1 MNASGSLTRLLK
13 RLFDVRPEET
23 NTAVLLFS
31 YFFLLTTSA
40 YIIIPVKISLYLE
53 WLSFEKLPYAYL
65 LTAVLIGFVVT
76 LNAKLLQ
83 SLKREKYISYSLVFF
98 IVSLFIFWFLFKT
111 EWRWLS
117 MIFWFWE
124 DIFLGTSVTQFWILV
139 NDFYTPR
146 QTKRLIGFLVSGG
159 LLGGIMG
166 SLIASILANILG
178 TENLLLVCPVILIGS
193 LVIVRVL
200 HRQPEKDRK
209 EELGKTRT
217 RTRIKDKKEKTTSGF
232 VENLQMF
239 KNNRH
244 LLLLCGIVA
253 LSIIVATMIDFQFN
267 SIVDST
273 FQEQDARTAFLG
285 IFFTVLLIFSYLLHV
300 FTTNR
305 ILKSF
310 GLRTA
315 LLIAPIFLILGSVA
329 IFALPVLVHIYW
341 AIFIKGTDRS
351 LAHSLNQS
359 VRELLYI
366 PIPPE
371 IKYKSKVFID
381 MFVSKFAKGIGAV
394 FLLIALTIFH
404 FTYIQISYLTL
415 VFIAAWIGCNLL
427 ITKEY
432 VNIVKRNLS
441 IKWQEADEFL
451 MDQVDID
458 TTKLVFDTIESK
470 NRSSVLYAMNLFD
483 LVKRDKMSEGMKK
496 IISNK
501 SSEIQASSMDSLLN
515 MEGGILFPELD
526 DSLDDENLD
535 TQIKEIM
542 EQNVYKELM
551 KDHFEKILKETSKTG
566 EVHKMEAAKAI
577 GMMPSDSSLTENL
590 GHLLKDESPD
600 VLSYA
605 LESAGKIKKRKFVPL
620 VIQQLINP
628 STQRIA
634 SQALINFGSAI
645 TGTLKDY
652 LSDSDEDLS
661 LRKKIPDI
669 LARINTQKAAD
680 SLALEFKKK
689 HREVSDEVTEALFKL
704 RSNNPKIHIQEE
716 IILPEIIQV
725 IRQSYLLLF
734 EINENLSKG
743 KEKTFLANLES
754 NLANSLKHIFEL
766 LSLIYT
772 REDIIKAYQ
781 NITTGEKKAIDYSLE
796 LLDNILKKDIRDLLL
811 PLIDD
816 ISFEDKIAQCKKRLK
831 TIESD
836 SAA

>member
-1 MNASGSLTRLLK
+1 MSATRPLNRLLK

-23 NTAVLLFS
+23 KTAVLLFL
-31 YFFLLTTSA
+31 YFFLLTASA

-53 WLSFEKLPYAYL
+53 WLSLEKLPYAYL

-76 LNAKLLQ
+76 LNAKLLRT
-83 SLKREKYISYSLVFF
+83 LKREQYITYSLVFF
-98 IVSLFIFWFLFKT
+98 IANLFIFWFLFKT
-111 EWRWLS
+111 GWEWLS

-124 DIFLGTSVTQFWILV
+124 DIFLGTSVTQYWLLV
-139 NDFYTPR
+139 NDFYNPR
-146 QTKRLIGFLVSGG
+146 QTKRLVGFLVSGG
-159 LLGGIMG
+159 LLGGIAG

-178 TENLLLVCPVILIGS
+178 TEDLLLVCPILLVGS
-193 LVIVRVL
+193 LVIVRIL
-200 HRQPEKDRK
+200 HRQTE
-209 EELGKTRT
+209 
-217 RTRIKDKKEKTTSGF
+217 KDKKAESRAKEKKKRPTTGF

-244 LLLLCGIVA
+244 LLLLCGIVG
-253 LSIIVATMIDFQFN
+253 LSIIVATLIDFQFN
-267 SIVDST
+267 SVVDSV
-273 FQEQDARTAFLG
+273 FKEQDARTAFLG
-285 IFFTVLLIFSYLLHV
+285 KFFMVLLIFSYVLHV
-300 FTTNR
+300 LTTNR
-305 ILKSF
+305 ILKNF

-315 LLIAPIFLILGSVA
+315 LLIAPFFLILGSVA
-329 IFALPVLVHIYW
+329 IFALPVLVHIHW
-341 AIFIKGTDRS
+341 AVYIKGVDRS

-366 PIPPE
+366 PIPPD
-371 IKYKSKVFID
+371 IKYKSKIFID

-394 FLLIALTIFH
+394 FLLIVLTLFQ
-404 FTYIQISYLTL
+404 FTYIEISYLTL
-415 VFIAAWIGCNLL
+415 VFIFAWVVCNLL

-432 VNIVKRNLS
+432 VNIVKKNLS

-451 MDQVDID
+451 MDKMDID

-483 LVKRDKMSEGMKK
+483 LVKRDKMSTGVKK

-542 EQNVYKELM
+542 EQDVYQELM
-551 KDHFEKILKETSKTG
+551 KDHFEKVLKETSRTG
-566 EVHKMEAAKAI
+566 EVHKMEAAKAL
-577 GMMPSDSSLTENL
+577 GMMPSDSLLTKNL
-590 GHLLKDESPD
+590 RPLLKDKSPD
-600 VLSYA
+600 VLHYA

-620 VIQQLINP
+620 VIQQLTNP
-628 STQRIA
+628 STKRIA
-634 SQALINFGSAI
+634 SQALVDYGSTI

-652 LSDSDEDLS
+652 LSDPDEDVG
-661 LRKKIPDI
+661 LRKEIPDI
-669 LARINTQKAAD
+669 LARIGSQKAAD
-680 SLALEFKKK
+680 SLAMEFKKK
-689 HREVSDEVTEALFKL
+689 HREVNNEVTEALFKL

-734 EINENLSKG
+734 ELHEALSEG
-743 KEKTFLANLES
+743 KEEPFLANLES
-754 NLANSLKHIFEL
+754 NLANSLKHIFKL
-766 LSLIYT
+766 LSLVYP

-796 LLDNILKKDIRDLLL
+796 LLDNILKKDIKDLLL

-816 ISFEDKIAQCKKRLK
+816 NSFEDKIAQCRKLLK

-836 SAA
+836 SAS

>member
-1 MNASGSLTRLLK
+1 MSATRPLNRLLK

-23 NTAVLLFS
+23 NTAVLLFL
-31 YFFLLTTSA
+31 YFFFLTASA

-76 LNAKLLQ
+76 LNAKLLR
-83 SLKREKYISYSLVFF
+83 SLRREQYITFSLIFF
-98 IVSLFIFWFLFKT
+98 IANLFIFWFLFKT
-111 EWRWLS
+111 EWKWLS

-124 DIFLGTSVTQFWILV
+124 DIFLGTSVTQYWILV

-146 QTKRLIGFLVSGG
+146 QTKRLVGFLVSGG
-159 LLGGIMG
+159 LLGGIAG
-166 SLIASILANILG
+166 SLIASVSAKILG
-178 TENLLLVCPVILIGS
+178 TENLLLVCPVILMSS

-200 HRQPEKDRK
+200 HRQSEKDRK
-209 EELGKTRT
+209 AELRKTRT
-217 RTRIKDKKEKTTSGF
+217 KEKKKRTTAGF

-239 KNNRH
+239 RNNRH

-253 LSIIVATMIDFQFN
+253 SSIIVATMIDFQFN
-267 SIVDST
+267 SIVDNT

-285 IFFTVLLIFSYLLHV
+285 TFFTILLIFSYLLHI

-305 ILKSF
+305 ILKNF

-315 LLIAPIFLILGSVA
+315 LLIAPLFLILGSVA
-329 IFALPVLVHIYW
+329 IFALPVLAHIYW
-341 AIFIKGTDRS
+341 AVYIKGADRS

-394 FLLIALTIFH
+394 FLLIVLTIFH
-404 FTYIQISYLTL
+404 FTFIQISYLTL

-432 VNIVKRNLS
+432 VNIVKRNLN

-451 MDQVDID
+451 MDKVDID

-483 LVKRDKMSEGMKK
+483 LVKRDKMSSDMKK

-551 KDHFEKILKETSKTG
+551 KDHFEKVLKETSRTG

-577 GMMPSDSSLTENL
+577 GLMPSDSSLTENL

-620 VIQQLINP
+620 VIQQLSNP

-652 LSDSDEDLS
+652 LSDPDEDLG
-661 LRKKIPDI
+661 LRKEIPDI
-669 LARINTQKAAD
+669 LARIGTQKAAD

-689 HREVSDEVTEALFKL
+689 HREVSNEVTEALFKL
-704 RSNNPKIHIQEE
+704 RSNNPKIHIQEK
-716 IILPEIIQV
+716 IILPEIILV
-725 IRQSYLLLF
+725 IRQSYLFLL
-734 EINENLSKG
+734 EINEALSEG

-772 REDIIKAYQ
+772 RDDIIKAYQ

-816 ISFEDKIAQCKKRLK
+816 ISFEDKIVRCKKLLK

-836 SAA
+836 PAA

>member
-1 MNASGSLTRLLK
+1 MSANRPLNRLLK
-13 RLFDVRPEET
+13 RLFYVRPEET
-23 NTAVLLFS
+23 NTAVLLFL
-31 YFFLLTTSA
+31 YFFLLTASA

-53 WLSFEKLPYAYL
+53 FLSFEKLPYAYL

-76 LNAKLLQ
+76 LNAKLLRT
-83 SLKREKYISYSLVFF
+83 LKREQYITFSLVFF
-98 IVSLFIFWFLFKT
+98 IANLLIFWFLFKT
-111 EWRWLS
+111 GGGWLS

-124 DIFLGTSVTQFWILV
+124 DIFLATSVTQFWILV
-139 NDFYTPR
+139 NDFYNPR
-146 QTKRLIGFLVSGG
+146 QTKRLVGFLVSGG
-159 LLGGIMG
+159 LLGGIAG
-166 SLIASILANILG
+166 SLIASILAKPLE
-178 TENLLLVCPVILIGS
+178 TENLLLICPIMLVGS
-193 LVIVRVL
+193 LLIVRIL
-200 HRQPEKDRK
+200 HKQPEKDK
-209 EELGKTRT
+209 KTVSRA
-217 RTRIKDKKEKTTSGF
+217 KEKKKKSTAGI

-244 LLLLCGIVA
+244 LLLLCGIVGF
-253 LSIIVATMIDFQFN
+253 SIIVATMIDFQFN
-267 SIVDST
+267 SVVDSV
-273 FQEQDARTAFLG
+273 FKEQDARTAFLG
-285 IFFTVLLIFSYLLHV
+285 IFFTLLLIFSYVLHV
-300 FTTNR
+300 LTTNR
-305 ILKSF
+305 ILKKF
-310 GLRTA
+310 GLRFA
-315 LLIAPIFLILGSVA
+315 LLITPFFLILGSVA
-329 IFALPVLVHIYW
+329 IFVLPVLVHLYW
-341 AIFIKGTDRS
+341 AVYIKGVDRS

-394 FLLIALTIFH
+394 FLLIVINIFH
-404 FTYIQISYLTL
+404 FTFIQVSYLTL
-415 VFIAAWIGCNLL
+415 VFIAAWVGCNLL

-432 VNIVKRNLS
+432 VNIVKKNLK

-451 MDQVDID
+451 MDKMDID
-458 TTKLVFDTIESK
+458 TTKLIFDTIESK

-483 LVKRDKMSEGMKK
+483 LVKRDKMSTGMKK

-501 SSEIQASSMDSLLN
+501 SSEIQASSMDSLIN

-535 TQIKEIM
+535 IQIKEIM
-542 EQNVYKELM
+542 EQDVYQELM
-551 KDHFEKILKETSKTG
+551 KDHFEKVLKETSQTG
-566 EVHKMEAAKAI
+566 EVHKMEAAKVL
-577 GMMPSDSSLTENL
+577 GLMPSDSLLTENL
-590 GHLLKDESPD
+590 RHLLKDKSPD
-600 VLSYA
+600 VLHYA
-605 LESAGKIKKRKFVPL
+605 LESAGKIKNRKFVPL
-620 VIQQLINP
+620 VIKQLINP

-634 SQALINFGSAI
+634 SQALINYGSTI

-652 LSDSDEDLS
+652 LGDPDEDVG
-661 LRKKIPDI
+661 LRKEIPDI
-669 LARINTQKAAD
+669 LARIGSQKAAD

-689 HREVSDEVTEALFKL
+689 NREVSNVITEALLKL

-734 EINENLSKG
+734 EIHEALSVG

-754 NLANSLKHIFEL
+754 SLANTLKHIFNL
-766 LSLIYT
+766 LSLVYP

-796 LLDNILKKDIRDLLL
+796 LLDNILKKDIKDFLL

-816 ISFEDKIAQCKKRLK
+816 ISFEDKITQCRKLLK
-831 TIESD
+831 TIESN
-836 SAA
+836 SAS

>member
-1 MNASGSLTRLLK
+1 MSANRPLNRLLK

-23 NTAVLLFS
+23 NTAVLLFL
-31 YFFLLTTSA
+31 YFFLLTASA

-53 WLSFEKLPYAYL
+53 WLSFKKLPYAYL

-76 LNAKLLQ
+76 LNAKLLR
-83 SLKREKYISYSLVFF
+83 SLKREQYITFSLVFF

-124 DIFLGTSVTQFWILV
+124 DIFLAMSVTQYWILV
-139 NDFYTPR
+139 NDFYNPR
-146 QTKRLIGFLVSGG
+146 QTKRLVGFLVSGG
-159 LLGGIMG
+159 LLGGVAG

-178 TENLLLVCPVILIGS
+178 SENLLLVCPVMLVGS
-193 LVIVRVL
+193 LLIVRIL
-200 HRQPEKDRK
+200 HRQPEKDK
-209 EELGKTRT
+209 KAESRT
-217 RTRIKDKKEKTTSGF
+217 KEKKKRPTAGF
-232 VENLQMF
+232 VENLQLF

-244 LLLLCGIVA
+244 LLLLCGIVGF
-253 LSIIVATMIDFQFN
+253 SIIVATMIDFQFN

-273 FQEQDARTAFLG
+273 FEEQDTRTAFLG
-285 IFFTVLLIFSYLLHV
+285 TFFMGLLIFSYVLHV

-305 ILKSF
+305 ILKNF

-315 LLIAPIFLILGSVA
+315 LLIAPLFLILGSVA

-341 AIFIKGTDRS
+341 AVYIKGADRS

-381 MFVSKFAKGIGAV
+381 MFVSKFSKGIGAV

-441 IKWQEADEFL
+441 IKWHEADEFL
-451 MDQVDID
+451 MDKVDID

-483 LVKRDKMSEGMKK
+483 LIKRDKMSTGVKK

-542 EQNVYKELM
+542 EQDVYQELM
-551 KDHFEKILKETSKTG
+551 KDHFKKVLKETSRTG

-577 GMMPSDSSLTENL
+577 GLMSPDSSLTENL
-590 GHLLKDESPD
+590 GPLLKDESPD
-600 VLSYA
+600 VLRYA
-605 LESAGKIKKRKFVPL
+605 LESAGKIKRRKFVPL
-620 VIQQLINP
+620 VIQQLSNP

-634 SQALINFGSAI
+634 SQALIDYGSTI

-652 LSDSDEDLS
+652 LSDPDEDVS
-661 LRKKIPDI
+661 LRKEIPDI
-669 LARINTQKAAD
+669 LARIGSQKAAD

-689 HREVSDEVTEALFKL
+689 HREVSNEVTEALFKL
-704 RSNNPKIHIQEE
+704 KSNNLQVHIQEE

-734 EINENLSKG
+734 EIHEALSEG

-754 NLANSLKHIFEL
+754 NLANSLKNIFKL
-766 LSLIYT
+766 LSLVYPK
-772 REDIIKAYQ
+772 EDIIKAYQ

-796 LLDNILKKDIRDLLL
+796 LLDNILKKDIKDLLL

-816 ISFEDKIAQCKKRLK
+816 ISLEDKIARCKKLLK

-836 SAA
+836 SAS

>member
-1 MNASGSLTRLLK
+1 MSATRPLNRLLK

-23 NTAVLLFS
+23 NTAVLLFL
-31 YFFLLTTSA
+31 YFFLLTASA

-65 LTAVLIGFVVT
+65 LTAVLIGFVVS
-76 LNAKLLQ
+76 LNAKLLR
-83 SLKREKYISYSLVFF
+83 SLKREQYITYSLVFF
-98 IVSLFIFWFLFKT
+98 MANLLIFWFLFKT
-111 EWRWLS
+111 EWKWLS

-124 DIFLGTSVTQFWILV
+124 DIFLGTSVTQYWILV

-159 LLGGIMG
+159 LLGGIAG
-166 SLIASILANILG
+166 SLIASVLANILG

-209 EELGKTRT
+209 EESPTTRT
-217 RTRIKDKKEKTTSGF
+217 KDKKKKPSAGF

-253 LSIIVATMIDFQFN
+253 FGIIVATMIDFQFN

-285 IFFTVLLIFSYLLHV
+285 TFFTVLLIFSYLLHV

-305 ILKSF
+305 ILKNF

-315 LLIAPIFLILGSVA
+315 LLIAPFFLILGSVA

-341 AIFIKGTDRS
+341 AVFIKGADRS

-394 FLLIALTIFH
+394 FLLIVLTIFH

-415 VFIAAWIGCNLL
+415 FFIAAWVGCNLL

-451 MDQVDID
+451 MDKLDID
-458 TTKLVFDTIESK
+458 TTKLIFDTIESK

-483 LVKRDKMSEGMKK
+483 LIKRDKMSAGMKK

-551 KDHFEKILKETSKTG
+551 KDHFEKVLKETSRTG

-590 GHLLKDESPD
+590 RHLLKDESPD

-620 VIQQLINP
+620 VIQQLSNP

-652 LSDSDEDLS
+652 LSDSDEDLG
-661 LRKKIPDI
+661 LRKEIPDI
-669 LARINTQKAAD
+669 LARIGTQKAAD

-689 HREVSDEVTEALFKL
+689 HREVSNEVTEALFKL

-734 EINENLSKG
+734 EINEDLSEG
-743 KEKTFLANLES
+743 KEKTFLADLES

-816 ISFEDKIAQCKKRLK
+816 ISFEDKIARCKKLLK

>member
-1 MNASGSLTRLLK
+1 MSANRPLNRLLK

-23 NTAVLLFS
+23 NTAVLLFL
-31 YFFLLTTSA
+31 YFFLLTASA

-53 WLSFEKLPYAYL
+53 WLSFKKLPYAYL

-76 LNAKLLQ
+76 LNAKLLR
-83 SLKREKYISYSLVFF
+83 SLKREQYITFSLVFF
-98 IVSLFIFWFLFKT
+98 IANLLIFWFLFKT
-111 EWRWLS
+111 EWKWLS

-139 NDFYTPR
+139 NDFYNPR
-146 QTKRLIGFLVSGG
+146 QTKRLVGFLVSGG
-159 LLGGIMG
+159 LLGGIAG
-166 SLIASILANILG
+166 SLIASILAKILG
-178 TENLLLVCPVILIGS
+178 SENLLLVCPVILIGS

-200 HRQPEKDRK
+200 HRQPEKDSK
-209 EELGKTRT
+209 AESRT
-217 RTRIKDKKEKTTSGF
+217 KDKKKRPNAGF

-244 LLLLCGIVA
+244 LLLLCGIVG

-273 FQEQDARTAFLG
+273 FEEQDTRTAFLG
-285 IFFTVLLIFSYLLHV
+285 TFFMGLLIFSYLLHV

-305 ILKSF
+305 ILKNF

-315 LLIAPIFLILGSVA
+315 LLIAPFFLLLGSIA

-341 AIFIKGTDRS
+341 AVYIKGADRS

-381 MFVSKFAKGIGAV
+381 MFVSKFSKGIGAV

-441 IKWQEADEFL
+441 IKWHEADEFL
-451 MDQVDID
+451 MDKVDID

-483 LVKRDKMSEGMKK
+483 LIKRDKMSTGVKK

-542 EQNVYKELM
+542 EQDVYQELM
-551 KDHFEKILKETSKTG
+551 KDHFKKVLKETSRTG

-577 GMMPSDSSLTENL
+577 GLMSPDSSLTENL
-590 GHLLKDESPD
+590 GPLLKDESPD
-600 VLSYA
+600 VLRYA

-620 VIQQLINP
+620 VIQQLSNP

-634 SQALINFGSAI
+634 SQALIDYGSTI

-652 LSDSDEDLS
+652 LSDPDEDVS
-661 LRKKIPDI
+661 LRKEIPDI
-669 LARINTQKAAD
+669 LARIGSQKAAD

-689 HREVSDEVTEALFKL
+689 HREVSNEVTEALFKL
-704 RSNNPKIHIQEE
+704 KSNNLQVHIQEE

-734 EINENLSKG
+734 EIHEALSEG

-754 NLANSLKHIFEL
+754 NLANSLKNIFKL
-766 LSLIYT
+766 LSLVYPK
-772 REDIIKAYQ
+772 EDIIKAYQ

-796 LLDNILKKDIRDLLL
+796 LLDNILKKDIKDLLL

-816 ISFEDKIAQCKKRLK
+816 ISLEDKIARCKKLLK

-836 SAA
+836 SAS

>member
-1 MNASGSLTRLLK
+1 MNTDKPLNRLLK
-13 RLFDVRPEET
+13 RLFDVRPDET
-23 NTAVLLFS
+23 KTAVLLFL
-31 YFFLLTTSA
+31 YFFLLTASA

-53 WLSFEKLPYAYL
+53 QLTFEKLPYAYL

-76 LNAKLLQ
+76 LNAKLLR
-83 SLKREKYISYSLVFF
+83 SLKREEYITFSLVFF
-98 IVSLFIFWFLFKT
+98 IVSLLIFWFLFKT
-111 EWRWLS
+111 KGGWLS

-124 DIFLGTSVTQFWILV
+124 DIFLAMSVTQFWILV
-139 NDFYTPR
+139 NDFYDPR
-146 QTKRLIGFLVSGG
+146 QTKRLVGFLVSGG
-159 LLGGIMG
+159 LLGGVAG

-178 TENLLLVCPVILIGS
+178 TENLLLVCPVLLVGS
-193 LVIVRVL
+193 LLIVRIL
-200 HRQPEKDRK
+200 HRQP
-209 EELGKTRT
+209 G
-217 RTRIKDKKEKTTSGF
+217 KDKKTESRAKEKKKRPPTGF

-244 LLLLCGIVA
+244 LLLLCGVVG
-253 LSIIVATMIDFQFN
+253 LSIIVSTMIDFQFN
-267 SIVDST
+267 SVVDST

-285 IFFTVLLIFSYLLHV
+285 TFFTLLLIFSYLLHV

-305 ILKSF
+305 ILKNF

-315 LLIAPIFLILGSVA
+315 LLIAPFFLILGSVA
-329 IFALPVLVHIYW
+329 IFALPVFVHLSW
-341 AIFIKGTDRS
+341 AVYIKGADRS

-394 FLLIALTIFH
+394 FLLIVLTLFH
-404 FTYIQISYLTL
+404 FTFIQVSYLTL

-432 VNIVKRNLS
+432 VNIVKKNLK
-441 IKWQEADEFL
+441 IKWNEADEFL
-451 MDQVDID
+451 KDKVDID
-458 TTKLVFDTIESK
+458 TTKLIFDTIESK

-483 LVKRDKMSEGMKK
+483 LIKRDKMSTGMKK

-526 DSLDDENLD
+526 DSLNDENID

-542 EQNVYKELM
+542 EQDVYQELM
-551 KDHFEKILKETSKTG
+551 KDHFEKVLKKTSQSG
-566 EVHKMEAAKAI
+566 EVDKMEAAKAL
-577 GMMPSDSSLTENL
+577 GLMPSDSTLTENL
-590 GHLLKDESPD
+590 RHLLKDKSPD
-600 VLSYA
+600 VLHYA
-605 LESAGKIKKRKFVPL
+605 LESAGKIKNRKFVPL

-628 STQRIA
+628 RTHRIA
-634 SQALINFGSAI
+634 SQALINYGSAI

-652 LSDSDEDLS
+652 LSDPDKDVG

-669 LARINTQKAAD
+669 LARIGSQKAAD
-680 SLALEFKKK
+680 SLAMEFKKK
-689 HREVSDEVTEALFKL
+689 HREVSHEVTEALLIL

-725 IRQSYLLLF
+725 IRQSYFLLF
-734 EINENLSKG
+734 EINEALSKG
-743 KEKTFLANLES
+743 KEKNLLANLES
-754 NLANSLKHIFEL
+754 NLANSIKHIFNL
-766 LSLIYT
+766 LSLVYP

-781 NITTGEKKAIDYSLE
+781 NITTGEKRAIDYSLE
-796 LLDNILKKDIRDLLL
+796 LLDNILKKDTRDLLL

-816 ISFEDKIAQCKKRLK
+816 ISFEDKIAQCKKLLK
-831 TIESD
+831 TIEKNTAS
-836 SAA
+836 

>member
-1 MNASGSLTRLLK
+1 MSATRPLNRLLK

-23 NTAVLLFS
+23 NTAVLLFL
-31 YFFLLTTSA
+31 YFFLLTASA

-65 LTAVLIGFVVT
+65 LTAVLIGFVVSV
-76 LNAKLLQ
+76 NAKLLR
-83 SLKREKYISYSLVFF
+83 SLRREQYITFSLIFF
-98 IVSLFIFWFLFKT
+98 MANLLIFWFLFKT
-111 EWRWLS
+111 EWKWLS
-117 MIFWFWE
+117 MIFWVWE
-124 DIFLGTSVTQFWILV
+124 DIFLGTSVTQYWILV

-146 QTKRLIGFLVSGG
+146 QTKRLVGFLVSGG
-159 LLGGIMG
+159 LLGGIAG
-166 SLIASILANILG
+166 SLIASVLANILG

-193 LVIVRVL
+193 LVIVRIL
-200 HRQPEKDRK
+200 PRQPEKDRK
-209 EELGKTRT
+209 KESPKTRT
-217 RTRIKDKKEKTTSGF
+217 RDKKKKSTAGF

-253 LSIIVATMIDFQFN
+253 FGIIVATMIDFQFN
-267 SIVDST
+267 SIVDSA
-273 FQEQDARTAFLG
+273 FGEQDARTAFLG
-285 IFFTVLLIFSYLLHV
+285 TFFTVLLIFSYLLHV

-305 ILKSF
+305 ILKNF

-315 LLIAPIFLILGSVA
+315 LLIAPFFLILGSVA
-329 IFALPVLVHIYW
+329 IFALPVLVHLYW
-341 AIFIKGTDRS
+341 AVYIKGADRS

-394 FLLIALTIFH
+394 FLLIGLTIFH

-415 VFIAAWIGCNLL
+415 VFIAAWVGCNLL

-432 VNIVKRNLS
+432 VNIVKRNLR

-451 MDQVDID
+451 MDKVDID
-458 TTKLVFDTIESK
+458 TTKLIFDTIESK

-483 LVKRDKMSEGMKK
+483 LVKRDKMSAGMKK

-542 EQNVYKELM
+542 EQDVYMELM
-551 KDHFEKILKETSKTG
+551 KDHFEKVIKETSRTG

-577 GMMPSDSSLTENL
+577 GMMPSDSALIKNL

-620 VIQQLINP
+620 VIQQLNNP

-652 LSDSDEDLS
+652 LSDSDEDLG

-669 LARINTQKAAD
+669 LARIGTQKAAD
-680 SLALEFKKK
+680 SLSLEFKKK
-689 HREVSDEVTEALFKL
+689 HREVSNEVTEALFKL

-734 EINENLSKG
+734 EINKDISEG
-743 KEKTFLANLES
+743 KEKTLSADLES
-754 NLANSLKHIFEL
+754 KLSNSLKHIFEL

-796 LLDNILKKDIRDLLL
+796 LLDNILKKRIRDLLL

-816 ISFEDKIAQCKKRLK
+816 ISFEDKIAQCKKLLK

-836 SAA
+836 SSS

>member
-1 MNASGSLTRLLK
+1 MSANRPLNRLLK

-23 NTAVLLFS
+23 NTAVLLFL
-31 YFFLLTTSA
+31 YFFLLTASA

-53 WLSFEKLPYAYL
+53 WLSFKKLPYAYL

-76 LNAKLLQ
+76 LNAKLLR
-83 SLKREKYISYSLVFF
+83 SLKRVQYITFSLVFF
-98 IVSLFIFWFLFKT
+98 IVSLLIFWLLFKT
-111 EWRWLS
+111 EGGWLS
-117 MIFWFWE
+117 MIFWLWE
-124 DIFLGTSVTQFWILV
+124 DIFLAMSVTQFWILV
-139 NDFYTPR
+139 NDFYNPR
-146 QTKRLIGFLVSGG
+146 QTKRLVGFLVSGG
-159 LLGGIMG
+159 LLGGVAG

-178 TENLLLVCPVILIGS
+178 TENLLLVCPVMLVGS
-193 LVIVRVL
+193 LLIVRIL
-200 HRQPEKDRK
+200 HRQPEKDK
-209 EELGKTRT
+209 KTESRT
-217 RTRIKDKKEKTTSGF
+217 KEKKKRPAAGLI
-232 VENLQMF
+232 ENLQMF

-244 LLLLCGIVA
+244 LLFLCGVVGF
-253 LSIIVATMIDFQFN
+253 SIIVATMIDFQFN

-273 FQEQDARTAFLG
+273 FKEQDARTAFLG
-285 IFFTVLLIFSYLLHV
+285 TFFTALLLFSYVLHV

-305 ILKSF
+305 ILKNL
-310 GLRTA
+310 GLRFA
-315 LLIAPIFLILGSVA
+315 LLIAPLFLILGSVA
-329 IFALPVLVHIYW
+329 IFALPVLVHIHW
-341 AIFIKGTDRS
+341 AVLIKGTDRS

-394 FLLIALTIFH
+394 FLLIVLTIFH

-415 VFIAAWIGCNLL
+415 VFIAAWVGCNLL

-432 VNIVKRNLS
+432 VNIVKRNLK

-451 MDQVDID
+451 MDKVDID
-458 TTKLVFDTIESK
+458 TTKLIFDTIESK

-483 LVKRDKMSEGMKK
+483 LFKRDKMSPDMKK

-542 EQNVYKELM
+542 EQDVYQELM
-551 KDHFEKILKETSKTG
+551 KDHFEKVLKETSRTG
-566 EVHKMEAAKAI
+566 EVHKMEAAKVL
-577 GMMPSDSSLTENL
+577 GLMPPDSSLTENL
-590 GHLLKDESPD
+590 RHFLKDKSPD
-600 VLSYA
+600 VLYYA
-605 LESAGKIKKRKFVPL
+605 LESAGKIKNRKFVPL

-634 SQALINFGSAI
+634 SQALINYGSAI

-652 LSDSDEDLS
+652 LSDPDEDVG

-669 LARINTQKAAD
+669 LIRIGTQKAAD

-689 HREVSDEVTEALFKL
+689 HREVSREVTEALFKL
-704 RSNNPKIHIQEE
+704 RSNNPKIHFHED

-725 IRQSYLLLF
+725 IRQSYFLLF
-734 EINENLSKG
+734 EMQETLSK
-743 KEKTFLANLES
+743 ENDKTFLSNLE
-754 NLANSLKHIFEL
+754 NKLANSLKHIFNL
-766 LSLIYT
+766 LSLVYP

-781 NITTGEKKAIDYSLE
+781 NITTGEKRAIDYSLE
-796 LLDNILKKDIRDLLL
+796 LLDNILEKDIKNLLL

-816 ISFEDKIAQCKKRLK
+816 ISFEDKITQCKKRLK
-831 TIESD
+831 TIEKD
-836 SAA
+836 SAS